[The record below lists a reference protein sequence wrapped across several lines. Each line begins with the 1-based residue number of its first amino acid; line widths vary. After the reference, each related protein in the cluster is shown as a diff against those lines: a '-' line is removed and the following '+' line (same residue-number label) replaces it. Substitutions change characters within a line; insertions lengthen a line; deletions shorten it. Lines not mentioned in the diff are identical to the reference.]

1 MRKLLFLIGLFVILT
16 SCSKGQIGWGSL
28 TSTQWVSF
36 QDAASSGIYQKYPIP
51 NGLNWMTKQAILYY
65 LDVDPSFISSYAD
78 NQWIPKI
85 DLVANGHTPFNTL
98 SWSFTEDSWITDAYM
113 TIQKNYT
120 LMFTATTSQSSSFTV
135 NDGDNII
142 VTVRSA
148 NSGSNGNG
156 ATINVAGNNGLSYN
170 SSISGYTQTITYSFT
185 WHSVNDAVVVQGII
199 EGSGAY
205 YTSNAYSF
213 DRIKSDCPSGYAGS
227 IVTYSISAGKYGS
240 FLSQADADNQA
251 YLDVYYNSQAYA
263 NTNGSCTVIPSGGSG
278 CTNSLTVSYNPSP
291 AQDYGDRDV
300 YLAYIA
306 INGYVMDSKETHNI
320 SIHDGDSIVLKI
332 HMPPSDKGITG
343 VNINYKDDSN
353 KPLLNIAK
361 VIVDATGGLAGT
373 VLSLF
378 NNFLSFELAKG
389 TTTNIHSV
397 TSDPYDIWVRE
408 KYSCDKGN
416 VKIIINNMIDL

>member
-1 MRKLLFLIGLFVILT
+1 MRKLLLIGLLFL
-16 SCSKGQIGWGSL
+16 SLFAQAQFGWSGLS
-28 TSTQWVSF
+28 SNQWVSSL
-36 QDAASSGIYQKYPIP
+36 DAQGSGIYQKVPMP
-51 NGLNWMTKQAILYY
+51 NGINWMTKQVALYY
-65 LDVDPSFISSYAD
+65 LDLNPSYLSAFTD
-78 NQWIPKI
+78 NQWVPKV
-85 DLVANGHTPFNTL
+85 DLVASGHTPFNTL

-120 LMFTATTSQSSSFTV
+120 LMFTATTYSSGSFTV

-156 ATINVAGNNGLSYN
+156 ATINIAGNNGLTYN
-170 SSISGYTQTITYSFT
+170 SSVSGYSQTITYSFT

-199 EGSGAY
+199 EGLGAY

-213 DRIKSDCPSGYAGS
+213 DRIKSDCSSGYAGS
-227 IVTYSISAGKYGS
+227 IVTYAISAGKYGS
-240 FLSQADADNQA
+240 FLSQVDADNQA

-263 NTNGSCTVIPSGGSG
+263 NANGSCTAIPSGGSG

-291 AQDYGDRDV
+291 AQDYGDADV
-300 YLAYIA
+300 YLAYISV
-306 INGYVMDSKETHNI
+306 NGYVMDSKETHTV

-353 KPLLNIAK
+353 KPLLSIAS
-361 VIVDATGGLAGT
+361 VIVGATGGLAG
-373 VLSLF
+373 VILSLF
-378 NNFLSFELAKG
+378 QNFLSFELAKG
-389 TTTNIHSV
+389 TTTSIHNIV
-397 TSDPYDIWVRE
+397 IDPYDIWIRE

-416 VKIIINNMIDL
+416 VKIIINNMIYL

>member
-1 MRKLLFLIGLFVILT
+1 MRKLLLITLLFL
-16 SCSKGQIGWGSL
+16 CSFGQAQIGWSNL
-28 TSTQWVSF
+28 TSDQWVSF
-36 QDAASSGIYQKYPIP
+36 ADAQGSGLYQKVPMPSGI
-51 NGLNWMTKQAILYY
+51 NWMTKQAALYY
-65 LDVDPSFISSYAD
+65 LDLNTSYLSAFTD

-85 DLVANGHTPFNTL
+85 DLVASGHTPFNTL

-120 LMFTATTSQSSSFTV
+120 LMLTATTYSSGSFTV

-156 ATINVAGNNGLSYN
+156 ATIYVFGNNGLTYN
-170 SSISGYTQTITYSFT
+170 SSVSGYSQTITYSFT
-185 WHSVNDAVVVQGII
+185 WHSTNDAVVVQGII

-205 YTSNAYSF
+205 YTSSAYSF
-213 DRIKSDCPSGYAGS
+213 DRIKSDCSSGYAGT

-263 NTNGSCTVIPSGGSG
+263 NANGSCTAIPSGGSG

-291 AQDYGDRDV
+291 AQDYGDADV
-300 YLAYIA
+300 YLAYVIE
-306 INGYVMDSKETHNI
+306 NGYYMDTKETHTM
-320 SIHDGDSIVLKI
+320 SIHDGDSIIIKI
-332 HMPPSDKGITG
+332 HMPPSNKGITG

-353 KPLLNIAK
+353 KPLLSIAR
-361 VIVDATGGLAGT
+361 VIVSATGGLAGT
-373 VLSLF
+373 ILSLF
-378 NNFLSFELAKG
+378 QNFLSFELEKG
-389 TTTNIHSV
+389 TTTNIHDI
-397 TSDPYDIWVRE
+397 TSDPYDIWIRE
-408 KYSCDKGN
+408 KYDCSKGN
-416 VKIIINNMIDL
+416 VKIIINNMIDI